1 VRAGFVLAGAIA
13 AVLVIGCAGDGPQP
27 DEHYGTTPMSD
38 AALVEFH
45 QRADAFYGRFAQ
57 RRVNVHATYVD
68 PALRD
73 YFRTEKAFADYYAIL
88 AQALADAHFARNRPL
103 EAEVDEFMLDGP
115 GRARVRFRLRGD
127 NGLPLRFWST
137 SIEREDV
144 WQREDGRWWIVP
156 GKL

>member
-1 VRAGFVLAGAIA
+1 MLGAAARFGVAGLLA
-13 AVLVIGCAGDGPQP
+13 GCAGDGPQP
-27 DEHYGTTPMSD
+27 DLQRGTAQIND
-38 AALVEFH
+38 AALIEFH
-45 QRADAFYGRFAQ
+45 QRADAFYARFAQ
-57 RRVNVHATYVD
+57 RRVNVHATYAD

-73 YFRTEKAFADYYAIL
+73 YFRDEKTFADYYAIL

-103 EAEVDEFMLDGP
+103 ETELEEFVLDGP

-137 SIEREDV
+137 TIEREDV